1 MAEAFVTSI
10 GLTSSWIQTECAV
23 GSRVADKRGR
33 VMNGGAGIASF
44 SIGISLPQLLTFF
57 VVVIV
62 LFGLAKLWWSK

>member
-1 MAEAFVTSI
+1 VQPLA
-10 GLTSSWIQTECAV
+10 
-23 GSRVADKRGR
+23 RVPPTTRGR
-33 VMNGGAGIASF
+33 FMNGGAGIASF